1 MRRVFSN
8 NEFYPEHNHTN
19 ICLIPKVYP
28 PTGMSEFRPIAMCN
42 VFYKI
47 ICKILINRLKTHH
60 SSIISEN
67 QQAFIPGR
75 VISDNIIV
83 AHEIFHSLKVRK
95 RQENSYMAVKTD
107 ITKAYDRLE
116 WSFLEITMRKM
127 GFDTKLIRWIMIC
140 VMTVTYSVMINGL
153 PEGLIVP
160 QRGLRQGD
168 PLSPYIFI
176 LCVDVLSHLMHKAME
191 ERSLMGVKIAATIP
205 AVNHLLFAIDSLFFS
220 LVNPKAGRKLKQI
233 FWLYEFVSGQAIN
246 LAKSSITFGSRVS
259 EDVKRRMRSL
269 LGIHN
274 DGGGHGKYLG
284 LPVQFGRKKGGMF
297 RYIVEKVKQ
306 ITQGWSKKYLSHEGK
321 GILVKVVALA
331 MPIYS
336 MNIFRLPRAICE
348 EIHGIRA
355 KFWWGLGEKKG
366 IHWYAWKRVC
376 LPKKEGGL
384 GFRDLERFNQ
394 DLLDKQVWRIMQ
406 NPNFLM
412 SRILKARYFAN
423 ETILTAVQRKKAF
436 YAWKSLLFGRDLLM
450 KGLRVIIGKGSSI
463 DMWNHAWLHVH
474 PPRPPRGLNIEDVEA
489 KVSNF
494 IQEDGSGWNIDKL
507 REFVHAEDVEEI
519 LKIKISATAEADLL
533 G

>member
-127 GFDTKLIRWIMIC
+127 GFDTKLIRWIMTC
-140 VMTVTYSVMINGL
+140 VMTVTYSVMINGA

-274 DGGGHGKYLG
+274 DGGGGMASIWVCLYNLD
-284 LPVQFGRKKGGMF
+284 VKKGECSDILW
-297 RYIVEKVKQ
+297 RRS
-306 ITQGWSKKYLSHEGK
+306 SKLRKGGVRSICRMKGK
-321 GILVKVVALA
+321 G
-331 MPIYS
+331 
-336 MNIFRLPRAICE
+336 
-348 EIHGIRA
+348 
-355 KFWWGLGEKKG
+355 FWL
-366 IHWYAWKRVC
+366 KR
-376 LPKKEGGL
+376 
-384 GFRDLERFNQ
+384 
-394 DLLDKQVWRIMQ
+394 
-406 NPNFLM
+406 
-412 SRILKARYFAN
+412 
-423 ETILTAVQRKKAF
+423 
-436 YAWKSLLFGRDLLM
+436 
-450 KGLRVIIGKGSSI
+450 
-463 DMWNHAWLHVH
+463 WL
-474 PPRPPRGLNIEDVEA
+474 
-489 KVSNF
+489 
-494 IQEDGSGWNIDKL
+494 
-507 REFVHAEDVEEI
+507 
-519 LKIKISATAEADLL
+519 
-533 G
+533 